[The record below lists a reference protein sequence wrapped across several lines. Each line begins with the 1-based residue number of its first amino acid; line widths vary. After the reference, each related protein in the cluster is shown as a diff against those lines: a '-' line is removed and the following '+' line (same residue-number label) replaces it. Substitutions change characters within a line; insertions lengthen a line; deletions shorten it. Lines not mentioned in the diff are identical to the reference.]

1 MVYHTFVSVD
11 ASSVLAWE
19 LENAIGKNQNN
30 VFTRE
35 IYKTV
40 RLPKIHGFRDGDPTM
55 VWDTLYDCTRTY
67 GSCLRDIMLDVTGLR
82 LFSIQLTQQEI

>member
-19 LENAIGKNQNN
+19 LENAIGNDQNN

-40 RLPKIHGFRDGDPTM
+40 QLQQIHGFRDGDPTM
-55 VWDTLYDCTRTY
+55 IWDTLYDCTRTY

-82 LFSIQLTQQEI
+82 LFSIQLTF